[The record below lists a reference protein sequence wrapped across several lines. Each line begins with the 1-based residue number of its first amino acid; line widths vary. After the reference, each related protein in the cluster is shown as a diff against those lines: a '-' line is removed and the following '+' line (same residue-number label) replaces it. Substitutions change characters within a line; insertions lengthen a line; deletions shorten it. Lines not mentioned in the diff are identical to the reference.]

1 MMLRVISIDHI
12 EPFYITCS
20 LNNGIRR
27 RVEIKPL
34 IQNHIHFSGI
44 SVLLEGPQFMKA
56 EIGELGEIRWRNVIH
71 GSQGE
76 LWDYDISPE
85 FVLQNGLQVD

>member
-12 EPFYITCS
+12 EPFTITCS

-27 RVEIKPL
+27 RVDVEPL
-34 IQNHIHFSGI
+34 IKHHIHFAGI
-44 SVLLEGPQFMKA
+44 SVLLDVPQFMKA
-56 EIGELGEIRWRNVIH
+56 EIGELGEIRWRNVVH
-71 GSQGE
+71 GSLGE

-85 FVLQNGLQVD
+85 YVLHNGLKVG